1 MKKFFNKHNIDFYN
15 TLLSLSRN
23 IFFYNK
29 VKLPDKFSTRVYLI
43 FFHFAI
49 LMFITKK
56 KGQKF
61 DQDLYDKLFLSIEYN
76 LRELGMGDVSVNK
89 KMKELNKIL
98 YDILLKFN
106 LNKKDSVKINFQLIS
121 KYFGEL
127 NNSKSDEY
135 LFFEEYLVNFYNFCF
150 ELPIEN
156 MLKEIKNFKY

>member
-89 KMKELNKIL
+89 KMKELNKTFI
-98 YDILLKFN
+98 
-106 LNKKDSVKINFQLIS
+106 
-121 KYFGEL
+121 
-127 NNSKSDEY
+127 
-135 LFFEEYLVNFYNFCF
+135 
-150 ELPIEN
+150 
-156 MLKEIKNFKY
+156 

>member
-1 MKKFFNKHNIDFYN
+1 
-15 TLLSLSRN
+15 
-23 IFFYNK
+23 
-29 VKLPDKFSTRVYLI
+29 
-43 FFHFAI
+43 
-49 LMFITKK
+49 MFITKK